1 MFNFI
6 KIAENRIQ
14 EAMKQGEFDDIKG
27 RGKPLVFEDNSMV
40 PPDLRLAYK
49 MLKNAGFLPP
59 ELQEEKEI
67 NNAIELLSTLDD
79 ERERYSQIKK
89 LNLMITKI
97 NMTRKRPINLEKNQI
112 YYRKVVERVDV
123 RTPDQE
129 K

>member
-14 EAMKQGEFDDIKG
+14 EAMKQGEFDDVKG
-27 RGKPLVFEDNSMV
+27 RGRPLVFEDNSLV
-40 PPDLRLAYK
+40 PPDLRMAYK

-67 NNAIELLSTLDD
+67 KSAMDLLETLDD
-79 ERERYSQIKK
+79 ERKRYRQVQK

-97 NMTRKRPINLEKNQI
+97 NISRRKPINLEKNQI
-112 YYRKVVERVDV
+112 YYRKVVERVEV
-123 RTPDQE
+123 KKT
-129 K
+129 

>member
-1 MFNFI
+1 MFNFT

-27 RGKPLVFEDNSMV
+27 RGRPLVFEDNSLI
-40 PPDLRLAYK
+40 PQDLRLAYK

-67 NNAIELLSTLDD
+67 KTAMDLLESLDD
-79 ERERYSQIKK
+79 EKERYKQVQK

-97 NMTRKRPINLEKNQI
+97 NISRRRPINLEKNQI
-112 YYRKVVERVDV
+112 YYRKVVERVEV
-123 RTPDQE
+123 KKP
-129 K
+129 